1 MEKRRYY
8 YLKDCDTL
16 FYIHYNIM
24 WIIIPSKGNNNHYFF
39 YDQRTYYIVISFYD
53 LNKTPIK
60 KNLGNHTVRKI
71 VDYLLSRRDYSNVQ
85 GISKSTV
92 KGLYGELMK

>member
-8 YLKDCDTL
+8 YLKDCDIL
-16 FYIHYNIM
+16 FYIYYNVM
-24 WIIIPSKGNNNHYFF
+24 WIIIPSKGNNDHCFF
-39 YDQRTYYIVISFYD
+39 YDQRTYYIKISFFSIS
-53 LNKTPIK
+53 KIPIK
-60 KNLGNHTVRKI
+60 KNLGNLTVKNI
-71 VDYLLSRRDYSNVQ
+71 VKYLLSRRDYNAIQ